1 MSDED
6 HTGTNRM
13 SVVNPLL
20 LVLVVGFG
28 LYLQYWTI
36 RYAVRHALADAD
48 ERRSASEENGRSIG
62 S

>member
-1 MSDED
+1 M
-6 HTGTNRM
+6 
-13 SVVNPLL
+13 NPLL